1 MTVTYIKILGMSS
14 KSCDNLPGIQPC
26 LAPLVEQRFC
36 HLMNFCQA
44 IQQFGQVRRVLCV
57 SLLLKQPKAFR
68 CQQRFCKR
76 DLRVDVLALWTGV
89 KRQGRINWNTL
100 VLQQE
105 DDRHQQCHQQN
116 NDQNKQQRASRRQ
129 TIRFQ
134 LFFRFILVLALDFFQ
149 KYFLNIAGSRSEEMH
164 QCRSFQYRSI
174 SALLLGAGH
183 GDIDLS
189 EFVCELSQVS
199 VRSDINDVRGKG
211 AGLRLMRQSCTNQVN
226 DSVAAILLT
235 RG

>member
-76 DLRVDVLALWTGV
+76 DLRVNVLALWTGV

-105 DDRHQQCHQQN
+105 DDRHQQGHQQN
-116 NDQNKQQRASRRQ
+116 NTRTSSRGRAEGRRFASSYSSVSSSSSPS
-129 TIRFQ
+129 T
-134 LFFRFILVLALDFFQ
+134 
-149 KYFLNIAGSRSEEMH
+149 
-164 QCRSFQYRSI
+164 SFKSI
-174 SALLLGAGH
+174 SSTSLGA
-183 GDIDLS
+183 
-189 EFVCELSQVS
+189 EA
-199 VRSDINDVRGKG
+199 KK
-211 AGLRLMRQSCTNQVN
+211 CTNVGPSKTGAFLHCSLEPGTVTSISRN
-226 DSVAAILLT
+226 LFASFRRLAYAPISMMYAAKVP
-235 RG
+235 G